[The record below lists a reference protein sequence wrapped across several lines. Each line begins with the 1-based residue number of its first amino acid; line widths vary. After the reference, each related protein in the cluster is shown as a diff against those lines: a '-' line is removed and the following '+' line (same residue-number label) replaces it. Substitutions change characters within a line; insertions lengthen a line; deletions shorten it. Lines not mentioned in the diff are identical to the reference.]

1 MNVPCF
7 DSLFQRPLVIVS
19 HTHKTPL
26 FPTQLDQVSYIET
39 FRLQGYQFQVLLKSY
54 AFMTKP
60 TEISLDKSVFVQWYE
75 SVKATRKK
83 KRVRECSEREKK
95 LRSLFIK
102 QAQ

>member
-7 DSLFQRPLVIVS
+7 DSLFQRPLLIVS

-26 FPTQLDQVSYIET
+26 FPSQLDQVSYVEI

-60 TEISLDKSVFVQWYE
+60 TEIPLDKTVFVQWYE
-75 SVKATRKK
+75 SVKATRRKD
-83 KRVRECSEREKK
+83 RVRECSEREKK

-102 QAQ
+102 QNK